1 MTCFKLCLI
10 GKYPPIQ
17 GGLSRRM
24 YWLARCFAELGNQV
38 HFVIATAKAVRT
50 QGVTHPRSH
59 LVNNQTD
66 LAVYEY
72 DFLAKTNI
80 VQFC

>member
-17 GGLSRRM
+17 GGISRRM

-38 HFVIATAKAVRT
+38 HFVTN
-50 QGVTHPRSH
+50 S
-59 LVNNQTD
+59 
-66 LAVYEY
+66 YEVELDY
-72 DFLAKTNI
+72 KI
-80 VQFC
+80 YISPK